1 MKAEK
6 IERVTLSGVVKDQKG
21 ETLPG
26 VTVMIKGTTLGGTTD
41 IDGEICLDGTP
52 LERYGSL
59 FFLLSAWRHR
69 RLLIGDRVR

>member
-26 VTVMIKGTTLGGTTD
+26 VTVMIKGTTLGGPTD
-41 IDGEICLDGTP
+41 IDGKCALTVP
-52 LERYGSL
+52 LSKDMVLVFSFVGMEAQEVAYRGQS
-59 FFLLSAWRHR
+59 
-69 RLLIGDRVR
+69 